1 MLLTTL
7 DTIRTLQRKL
17 YAQAKQENA
26 DVAYSSI
33 ECAGS
38 TNSVALEDM
47 RRGTAHA
54 LV

>member
-1 MLLTTL
+1 MSLTTP

-17 YAQAKQENA
+17 YAKAKQENA

-38 TNSVALEDM
+38 TNSVELANM
-47 RRGTAHA
+47 SRGTAHA